1 MTGILFYT
9 NSSFQI
15 RVRRGT
21 LYEVSYRDGYERVVG
36 RAVFGIT
43 EINRTVP
50 TDQDNVEIQPI
61 TITEQEMTSVE

>member
-15 RVRRGT
+15 RVGRGT
-21 LYEVSYRDGYERVVG
+21 PYEVSDRGDHQRVVE
-36 RAVFGIT
+36 RAAFGLTQIT
-43 EINRTVP
+43 RCAP